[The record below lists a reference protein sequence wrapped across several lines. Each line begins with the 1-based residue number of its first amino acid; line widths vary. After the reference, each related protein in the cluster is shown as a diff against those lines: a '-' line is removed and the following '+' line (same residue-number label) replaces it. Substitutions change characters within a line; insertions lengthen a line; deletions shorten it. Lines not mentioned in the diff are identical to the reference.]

1 VLPQDP
7 PKTCE
12 KENPSISR
20 VHANRNAS
28 VANKGKEFGTSLP
41 LALEIYLFW

>member
-20 VHANRNAS
+20 VQGNRIAS
-28 VANKGKEFGTSLP
+28 VANKVK
-41 LALEIYLFW
+41 